1 MPESLAIFWYSF
13 DLIEVSF
20 FVEIISLPEGD
31 ILDVSVG
38 FVEH

>member
-1 MPESLAIFWYSF
+1 MPESLAIFWYSS

-31 ILDVSVG
+31 ILDVCVG